1 MADRVD
7 IDKHPYG
14 LGGGTYLSGSGVSA
28 SVDAFMYY
36 PVTNCTATI
45 RFTNITNGTA
55 AVISASAGV
64 PVYGSIA
71 AVTQSSGVSIVYNGI
86 TSNPYTF

>member
-7 IDKHPYG
+7 LHIHPYG

-28 SVDAFMYY
+28 SIDAFMYY
-36 PVTNCTATI
+36 PITNCTATI
-45 RFTNITNGTA
+45 RFTNITNGA
-55 AVISASAGV
+55 AATITASAGV

-71 AVTQSSGVSIVYNGI
+71 SVTQSSGVSIVYN
-86 TSNPYTF
+86 

>member
-7 IDKHPYG
+7 IHKHPYG

-28 SVDAFMYY
+28 SGDFFMYY
-36 PVTNCTATI
+36 PITDCTATVA
-45 RFTNITNGTA
+45 FTNIANGTA
-55 AVISASAGV
+55 AVVTSSAGV

-71 AVTQSSGVSIVYNGI
+71 SVTQSSGISIIYDGI